1 MRGLAERWRPRGLRP
16 PVPPGRQILPVAL
29 ATLAVVAAASTN
41 ASGARVT
48 TVTTLPPAT
57 IGSPDG
63 SSLSLGQDGQPGYP
77 GGPAPT
83 IPANGVPGT
92 PGSSQT
98 VGTAAGGLAANGIP
112 EVALKAYK
120 AAEKRLA
127 SESPTCRIPW
137 SVIAAIG
144 RVESNHGRFAG
155 ATLLADGRSDP
166 PILGIPLDGTRAGTA
181 RIADTDGG
189 KYDGDPTYDRA
200 VGPMQFIPST
210 WALFAVDGDGD
221 GKADPFDLDDVAV
234 AAGRYL
240 CRAGGDLSTEAG
252 RQSAVFA
259 YNHSDDYVRLVLDLA
274 DAYASGAS
282 VDTLPAPDRDPRPIT
297 ASDPDE
303 DLPPATIGPPPA
315 STRTTSPTPPR
326 TTKPPKPKPSTTTR
340 PPTPSPTRT
349 SPSTSPT
356 TTPTATPSP
365 TCTPAPTPTET
376 PTGTPTSSPTTTPS
390 PTPTPTDT
398 PTGTPTGSPTTSPSP
413 TLPTCPT

>member
-1 MRGLAERWRPRGLRP
+1 MRGLADRWRPRGLRP

-48 TVTTLPPAT
+48 TATALPPAT
-57 IGSPDG
+57 VGVPYDTGLTPGS
-63 SSLSLGQDGQPGYP
+63 GQYP
-77 GGPAPT
+77 GFPGAPSPT
-83 IPANGVPGT
+83 MPANGVPGT
-92 PGSSQT
+92 PGSSEA

-112 EVALKAYK
+112 EVALKAYR

-127 SESPTCRIPW
+127 TESPDCKVSW

-221 GKADPFDLDDVAV
+221 GKADPFDVDDVAV

-240 CRAGGDLSTEAG
+240 CRAGGDLSTETG
-252 RQSAVFA
+252 RQAAVFA
-259 YNHSDDYVRLVLDLA
+259 YNHSDDYVRLVLSLA
-274 DAYASGAS
+274 DAYASGAT
-282 VDTLPAPDRDPRPIT
+282 VDTIPAPDRDPRPIPPQ
-297 ASDPDE
+297 DP
-303 DLPPATIGPPPA
+303 DLPPATVGTPPA
-315 STRTTSPTPPR
+315 GTPSA
-326 TTKPPKPKPSTTTR
+326 TPKPSPTKTTPKPT
-340 PPTPSPTRT
+340 PTKKPTPSPTRT
-349 SPSTSPT
+349 TPSTSPT
-356 TTPTATPSP
+356 SSPTGTPTP
-365 TCTPAPTPTET
+365 TCTPAPTPTGT
-376 PTGTPTSSPTTTPS
+376 PTGTPTPTPSPSETPS
-390 PTPTPTDT
+390 PTPTPTEP

-413 TLPTCPT
+413 TVPTCP